1 LALRYY
7 RQAEGRIATYCMTKD
22 PMTSQDTT
30 TTESLTRTTR
40 RLDLQQPDSDDGCRR
55 RSIDGG
61 DDDVDQDDNMDIESK
76 DCCCRP
82 CNLFHSPRRRDDQ
95 SSPVPLRSAT
105 TSREARALLV
115 DLALPIIVVQ
125 LALAFPA
132 FAAASFVGRNL
143 GHLDLAG
150 FTLANLTTNL
160 FGMSLLQGMYTA
172 SDTIGPALYAVS
184 ATRKELG
191 VLAVRG
197 FVLSLLVTLP
207 VALLLSVTLRS
218 LLATW
223 GEDPGVSDR
232 AVLWYRITALALPF
246 YAAVMVAYKFLSAQ
260 NRLGPM
266 VITLGLSCAL
276 ILPLYL
282 RIVSLLSGGYAGT
295 AWALTAFQVTQAGLL
310 LSYLWIQKPYD
321 PATWISWKHAWRCA
335 VKDRKAVVR
344 YLQLGMGGVLAS
356 TSWVYW
362 ETICILVGS
371 HMGPLALSAHCVA
384 CQVLC
389 LLYMLPQGVGV
400 AMAVRLSSV
409 VAMASSSTTTTTTLH
424 ATKPKVLVMAC
435 LAASTLVFAVV
446 SVLLYAARDI
456 VLGLFTTEDAVVV
469 EAQNIWGKVCWY
481 NFNTSMFGIHFGIAT
496 ALGMQRVMGL
506 VTVVALWACA
516 FPVMYW
522 RSFASQSSLGTVWEC
537 LWPPYLAINLIMS
550 LVLLARDWEN
560 ENGTLE
566 IYSSSSSLDE
576 LRTNLLDDYSD
587 RAPDDEANCQDGS
600 LRDPL

>member
-1 LALRYY
+1 
-7 RQAEGRIATYCMTKD
+7 MTKD

-30 TTESLTRTTR
+30 AESLTRTR
-40 RLDLQQPDSDDGCRR
+40 RLDLQQPDSDEDGG
-55 RSIDGG
+55 RSNIDGG
-61 DDDVDQDDNMDIESK
+61 GDNDQDDNEDIESK

-82 CNLFHSPRRRDDQ
+82 CNLFHSPRRREDQ
-95 SSPVPLRSAT
+95 SSPGPPCSAT
-105 TSREARALLV
+105 RGEARVLLV

-125 LALAFPA
+125 LALAFPT
-132 FAAASFVGRNL
+132 FAASSFVGRNL

-172 SDTIGPALYAVS
+172 NDTLGPALYAVS

-191 VLAVRG
+191 VLALRG

-223 GEDPGVSDR
+223 GEDSGVSDR

-266 VITLGLSCAL
+266 VLVLGLSCAL

-310 LSYLWIQKPYD
+310 LAYLWIQKPYD
-321 PATWISWKHAWRCA
+321 PATWISWKHAWRHA
-335 VKDRKAVVR
+335 VKDRKAVVK

-362 ETICILVGS
+362 ETVCILVGS
-371 HMGPLALSAHCVA
+371 HMGPIALSAHCVA

-409 VAMASSSTTTTTTLH
+409 VAMSSSSSTTTTTTLN
-424 ATKPKVLVMAC
+424 ATKPKVLVLVMAC
-435 LAASTLVFAVV
+435 LATSTLVFAVV
-446 SVLLYAARDI
+446 SVVLYAARDI
-456 VLGLFTTEDAVVV
+456 VLGLFTTEDAVVQ
-469 EAQNIWGKVCWY
+469 EAQNIWSLVCWY

-522 RSFASQSSLGTVWEC
+522 RSFAGQSSLGTVWEC

-560 ENGTLE
+560 ESGQRE
-566 IYSSSSSLDE
+566 ISSSSSSLDE
-576 LRTNLLDDYSD
+576 LRTNLLDDYID
-587 RAPDDEANCQDGS
+587 GTPDDEANCQDGS